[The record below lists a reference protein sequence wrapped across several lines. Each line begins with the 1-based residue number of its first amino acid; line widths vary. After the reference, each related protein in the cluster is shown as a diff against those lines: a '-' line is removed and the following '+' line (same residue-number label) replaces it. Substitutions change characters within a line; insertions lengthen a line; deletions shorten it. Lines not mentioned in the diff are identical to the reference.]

1 MFILLIRALT
11 LEGAMDG
18 LAYYIK
24 VDWDKLLVG
33 KTWIDG
39 ATQIFFAYSVGMG
52 ALPALGSYNKFHHDC
67 FKDAII
73 TCVVNTLTCLLA
85 GVLVFSILGYM
96 AHIQETTID
105 DVVNSGPGLVFL
117 TYPELVLSL
126 PGSFIWAILFFAMLL
141 VLGVDTEFCSV
152 ESLITG
158 IVDNW
163 SDKLLPHRKKVALGI
178 CVTLFLLGIPMCTN
192 VRFFKIL
199 LQNCFS

>member
-1 MFILLIRALT
+1 
-11 LEGAMDG
+11 
-18 LAYYIK
+18 
-24 VDWDKLLVG
+24 
-33 KTWIDG
+33 
-39 ATQIFFAYSVGMG
+39 
-52 ALPALGSYNKFHHDC
+52 
-67 FKDAII
+67 
-73 TCVVNTLTCLLA
+73 
-85 GVLVFSILGYM
+85 M
-96 AHIQETTID
+96 AHLQNTSVHE
-105 DVVNSGPGLVFL
+105 VARSGPGLVFL

-199 LQNCFS
+199 FNFIFADYFGYVLGRCVSVPTDGLLLGFRTVSIVDLLL